1 MVYQAVGSME
11 DAGSI
16 SNYKIQPQT
25 VCQRLCA
32 TLRLLHKTKNGLS
45 VWSSEDPSV
54 ITPDLW
60 VGFLGPATALLL
72 HVNKCQTL
80 LLSSETLT
88 QILGI

>member
-16 SNYKIQPQT
+16 SNYEIQPQT

-45 VWSSEDPSV
+45 VWSSEV
-54 ITPDLW
+54 R
-60 VGFLGPATALLL
+60 V
-72 HVNKCQTL
+72 
-80 LLSSETLT
+80 
-88 QILGI
+88 